1 MFFSGV
7 AIQRQEITLYLAQ
20 VVGIHHQLKKKKKPY
35 MWKNW
40 VYFELTPREKFH
52 SLQSVQQTVMY

>member
-20 VVGIHHQLKKKKKPY
+20 VVGIHHQLKKKKEALY
-35 MWKNW
+35 
-40 VYFELTPREKFH
+40 VEKLGIF
-52 SLQSVQQTVMY
+52 